1 MCRGEGTWGRGWWK
15 PGMASDPG
23 TNVNRA
29 SCSTDRVLTV
39 PCCLA
44 QRLSFLYNLEEPFHD
59 PVFKLGT
66 KIHDS

>member
-1 MCRGEGTWGRGWWK
+1 
-15 PGMASDPG
+15 MASDPG